1 MIDKIKKNKA
11 FIIGYICIIILMIFM
26 TQYNNRLLVINNNT
40 NPYFGISEN
49 DRSMQVMV
57 AHASDLQFSFFALNI
72 LVSTAAMIYALVITS
87 SRNNTLKTKW
97 FIALGIIVLFAF
109 SRWGVR
115 RYVGEGVEN
124 IEEIYRA
131 YIAASVATI
140 LYIITILR
148 YSIDG
153 AKKKKEEKKE
163 EEEKKT
169 THKEK

>member
-49 DRSMQVMV
+49 DRSMQLMV
-57 AHASDLQFSFFALNI
+57 ANASDLQFSFFVFNI
-72 LVSTAAMIYALVITS
+72 LISTAAMIYALVITS

-131 YIAASVATI
+131 YIAASVATV

-148 YSIDG
+148 YTISG
-153 AKKKKEEKKE
+153 AKEIKKESK
-163 EEEKKT
+163 EKKT
-169 THKEK
+169 THKEEK